1 MPLEQQAGG
10 NGLGLDAQVRAPPR
24 FGQKGPCGRPAETP
38 PARHLGIA
46 DPLLLRTIIIGG
58 ERKPDLLRGFDKA
71 VGQRQD
77 RPIILDQERPAL
89 AAILRTS
96 RHVMLGFPELG
107 KDVRIAPAAA
117 SHLRPTVV
125 IGRIAADV
133 EHAVDRAGAAQHL
146 AARPMQ

>member
-1 MPLEQQAGG
+1 MQRCPSNSRRLAI
-10 NGLGLDAQVRAPPR
+10 DAQVRAPPR
-24 FGQKGPCGRPAETP
+24 LGQKGARGRPAKTS

-46 DPLLLRTIIIGG
+46 DPLLLRAVIIGG

-71 VGQRQD
+71 VGQGQD
-77 RPIILDQERPAL
+77 RPIILDEERAAL

-96 RHVMLGFPELG
+96 RHVMLGFLEMG
-107 KDVRIAPAAA
+107 KDVRIALAAV

-125 IGRIAADV
+125 IGRITADI